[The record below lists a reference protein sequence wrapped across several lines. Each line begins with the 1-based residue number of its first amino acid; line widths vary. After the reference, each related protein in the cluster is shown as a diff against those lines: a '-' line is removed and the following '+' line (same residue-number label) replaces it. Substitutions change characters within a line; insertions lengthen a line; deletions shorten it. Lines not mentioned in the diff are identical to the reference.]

1 MSNNSVTVKVDSRVF
16 YGLIAILAVA
26 GIFAIGMYLGGVIGG
41 PKTATTSAPGAAA
54 PVAGDA
60 AAGGAAAGGAAAPAV
75 DVSPLQPVDPNNPAG
90 AAAAPAPATAAQ
102 APVSVEDAPVAD
114 GEPRI
119 WIEEPSATN
128 WTVDLGQIAGDKATE
143 QDFTIKNIGKGLL
156 VIEDASASCGC
167 TAAHVGKKE
176 LQPGE
181 TSQVRVSYDPRVNSE
196 QGKFVQKQ
204 VRIKSNDPKTPLV
217 EFTIQADVAAQ

>member
-41 PKTATTSAPGAAA
+41 PKTATTTQTTTAP
-54 PVAGDA
+54 
-60 AAGGAAAGGAAAPAV
+60 GGAAPGAAAPAV
-75 DVSPLQPVDPNNPAG
+75 DVSGIQPVNPADPN
-90 AAAAPAPATAAQ
+90 AAALAAQPQAATAAQ
-102 APVSVEDAPVAD
+102 APVSVEEAPVAD

-119 WIEEPSATN
+119 WIEEPAATN
-128 WTVDLGQIAGDKATE
+128 WTVDLGPIAGDKATE

>member
-41 PKTATTSAPGAAA
+41 PKSGTTTQQTTAPGGAAPGA
-54 PVAGDA
+54 P
-60 AAGGAAAGGAAAPAV
+60 APAV
-75 DVSPLQPVDPNNPAG
+75 DVSSIQPVNPADPN
-90 AAAAPAPATAAQ
+90 AAAAAQPQAATAAQ
-102 APVSVEDAPVAD
+102 APVSVEEAPVAD

-119 WIEEPSATN
+119 WIEEPSTTN
-128 WTVDLGQIAGDKATE
+128 WTVDLGPIAGDKATE

>member
-41 PKTATTSAPGAAA
+41 PKTATTPAPGAAA
-54 PVAGDA
+54 PAAGDA
-60 AAGGAAAGGAAAPAV
+60 AASGAAAPAV
-75 DVSPLQPVDPNNPAG
+75 DVSPLQPVDPNNPA
-90 AAAAPAPATAAQ
+90 AAAQPAPATAAQ

-119 WIEEPSATN
+119 WIEEPSTTN